1 MVLTH
6 LGLLGLLV
14 TAQVAD
20 PATDTLPTDPAPVAR
35 RVASM
40 VLLAAQEYD
49 IGVENGRIVLAPEV
63 EEARLFLSEARK
75 ATERLPEGEGARIA
89 ASIDT
94 LLLLVQRTADPADV
108 SSLARAA
115 TAGMAARLGISLEE
129 IPATTPLAARGAEIY
144 KSTCASCHGDRGAG
158 DGPAAPGLD
167 PPPANLS
174 DHAALADASPQDF
187 YRRITIGVAG
197 TAMPG
202 YETTLSADD
211 RWAVAVYAT
220 LLRLPEPSGEVP
232 DSLQD
237 FTTTARLSDIAI
249 LASLGGNGN
258 DALAT
263 LAAVRSA
270 GTGGPDAAQAAR
282 VFAQVRGAI
291 DSSVALAAAGQQE
304 AAQSMALD
312 AYIAFEQVERTLR
325 LRNAGL
331 AADLEAAFGELRARA
346 GDGEAS
352 LIEVEAALMSGLE
365 VAERSFAERPST
377 MGMFVQSM
385 VLLLR
390 EGVEAILVVG
400 ALLTFLVKTG
410 AGERRRDIHIGVILA
425 LAASGL
431 TAVLIETVFHLS
443 PRHQETLE
451 GITMLVAVVVLFYVS
466 YWLLSKME
474 VVKWTSFVKSRVH
487 TAVTTGSTFALASAA
502 FLAVYREGFETILFY
517 KALVVSGGSSALPPI
532 ILGMVVG
539 AVLLGIVYFAIN
551 RFGVRLP
558 LRPFF
563 AVTSIF
569 LYFMAFVFAGKGVA
583 ELQAGR
589 VVGTTFVS
597 WAPRMPALGIYPTME
612 TMLAQGVLVLLAL
625 FALAWVFLIEPRRL
639 KVTSEL
645 APGATEAPRP
655 AGRQPAEP
663 SSSRELIRSLERI
676 ETDIAEI
683 KSEVER
689 MRDTIA
695 DKVHTEALDDEA

>member
-1 MVLTH
+1 MILTH
-6 LGLLGLLV
+6 LGLLGLLAS
-14 TAQVAD
+14 TQVAV
-20 PATDTLPTDPAPVAR
+20 PAADTLLTDPAPVAR

-49 IGVENGRIVLAPEV
+49 IGVENRRIVLAPEV

-75 ATERLPEGEGARIA
+75 ATARLPADEGGRIA

-94 LLLLVQRTADPADV
+94 LLLLIQRTADPADV
-108 SSLARAA
+108 SSLARSA

-129 IPATTPLAARGAEIY
+129 IPAATPLAARGAEIY
-144 KSTCASCHGDRGAG
+144 RSTCASCHGDRGAG

-174 DHAALADASPQDF
+174 DREALADASPQDF

-202 YETTLSADD
+202 YETILSADD
-211 RWAVAVYAT
+211 RWAAALYAT
-220 LLRLPEPSGEVP
+220 LLRLPPPSGEIP
-232 DSLQD
+232 DSLRD
-237 FTTTARLSDIAI
+237 FAKTAKLSDIAL
-249 LASLGGNGN
+249 LASLGGEG
-258 DALAT
+258 DAVLAR
-263 LAAVRSA
+263 LSAVRNA

-282 VFAQVRGAI
+282 VFEQVRSGI
-291 DSSVALAAAGQQE
+291 DSTIALAAAGQQDG
-304 AAQSMALD
+304 AQSMALD
-312 AYIAFEQVERTLR
+312 AYITFEQVERTLR
-325 LRNAGL
+325 IRNPGL
-331 AADLEAAFGELRARA
+331 AADLESGFGELRARA

-352 LIEVEAALMSGLE
+352 LTEIEASLLAGLE
-365 VAERSFAERPST
+365 RAERAFADRPST
-377 MGMFVQSM
+377 VGLFLQSA
-385 VLLLR
+385 VLMLR
-390 EGVEAILVVG
+390 EGLEAILVVG

-425 LAASGL
+425 LAASAV

-443 PRHQETLE
+443 ARHQETLE

-466 YWLLSKME
+466 YWLLSRME
-474 VVKWTSFVKSRVH
+474 VVKWTSYVKSRVH
-487 TAVTTGSTFALASAA
+487 MAVTTGSTFALASAA

-517 KALVVSGGSSALPPI
+517 KALVVSGGSAGLPPI
-532 ILGMVVG
+532 LIGLVVG
-539 AVLLGIVYFAIN
+539 AVLLAVVYFALN

-563 AVTSIF
+563 AVTSTF
-569 LYFMAFVFAGKGVA
+569 LYFMAFIFAGKGVA

-589 VVGTTFVS
+589 VVGTTFVG
-597 WAPRMPALGIYPTME
+597 WAPRASALGIYPTLE
-612 TMLAQGVLVLLAL
+612 TMLAQSVLVLLAL
-625 FALAWVFLIEPRRL
+625 VALAWVFLVEPRRL
-639 KVTSEL
+639 RVTSQL
-645 APGATEAPRP
+645 APGAIEAPRP

-663 SSSRELIRSLERI
+663 DASRDLIRSLERI

-689 MRDTIA
+689 MRETIA
-695 DKVHTEALDDEA
+695 DRAHTQALNDEP

>member
-1 MVLTH
+1 MILTH
-6 LGLLGLLV
+6 LGLLGLLA
-14 TAQVAD
+14 TAQAAVPTA
-20 PATDTLPTDPAPVAR
+20 DTLTADPAPVAR

-40 VLLAAQEYD
+40 ILLAAQEYD
-49 IGVENGRIVLAPEV
+49 IGVENGRIVMAPEV

-75 ATERLPEGEGARIA
+75 ATDRLPAEEGRRIA
-89 ASIDT
+89 SSIDT
-94 LLLLVQRTADPADV
+94 LLLLIQRTADPADV
-108 SSLARAA
+108 SSLARSA

-144 KSTCASCHGDRGAG
+144 RSTCASCHGDRGEG

-167 PPPANLS
+167 PPPANLA
-174 DHAALADASPQDF
+174 DREALADASPQDF

-211 RWAVAVYAT
+211 RWAAAVYAT
-220 LLRLPEPSGEVP
+220 LLRLPQPAGELP
-232 DSLQD
+232 DSLRD
-237 FTTTARLSDIAI
+237 FTTTSRLSDLALLTSLGGEGDAALARLS
-249 LASLGGNGN
+249 
-258 DALAT
+258 
-263 LAAVRSA
+263 AVRHA

-282 VFAQVRGAI
+282 VFAQVRSGI
-291 DSSVALAAAGQQE
+291 DSTIALAAAGQQE

-325 LRNAGL
+325 IRNPGL
-331 AADLEAAFGELRARA
+331 AADLEAGFGELRARA

-352 LIEVEAALMSGLE
+352 LTEVEASLFAGLE
-365 VAERSFAERPST
+365 RAERVFADRPST
-377 MGMFVQSM
+377 AGLFVQSV
-385 VLLLR
+385 VLMLR
-390 EGVEAILVVG
+390 EGLEAILVVG

-410 AGERRRDIHIGVILA
+410 AGERRRDIHLGVILA
-425 LAASGL
+425 LAASAL

-443 PRHQETLE
+443 ARHQETLE

-466 YWLLSKME
+466 YWLLSRME
-474 VVKWTSFVKSRVH
+474 VVKWTSYVKSRVH

-517 KALVVSGGSSALPPI
+517 KALVVSGGSAGLPPI
-532 ILGMVVG
+532 LIGMVVG
-539 AVLLGIVYFAIN
+539 GVLLAVVYVVLN

-563 AVTSIF
+563 AVTSTF
-569 LYFMAFVFAGKGVA
+569 LYLMAFIFAGKGVA
-583 ELQAGR
+583 ELQAGT
-589 VVGTTFVS
+589 VLPTTFVS
-597 WAPRMPALGIYPTME
+597 WAPRVPALGIYPTLE
-612 TMLAQGVLVLLAL
+612 TMLAQGLLVVLAL
-625 FALAWVFLIEPRRL
+625 FALAWVFLMEPRRL

-645 APGATEAPRP
+645 APDAAEAPRP
-655 AGRQPAEP
+655 AGRQAAKPD
-663 SSSRELIRSLERI
+663 SSRDLIRSLERI

-695 DKVHTEALDDEA
+695 ERAQAEAAKDQP